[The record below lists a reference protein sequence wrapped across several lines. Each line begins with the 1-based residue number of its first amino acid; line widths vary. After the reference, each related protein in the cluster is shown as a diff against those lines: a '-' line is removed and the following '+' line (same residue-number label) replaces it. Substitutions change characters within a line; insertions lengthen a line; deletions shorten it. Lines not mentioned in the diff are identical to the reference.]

1 MKELS
6 LNKLENLEG
15 GKFWGSTNTQVEL
28 SGGGYFCHHTYTVL
42 WTIVSQDTWI
52 SATPCEF

>member
-15 GKFWGSTNTQVEL
+15 GKFWGQDCEEWKTMGIGSGCATQTCRTKRFWFTTKITVER
-28 SGGGYFCHHTYTVL
+28 FCE
-42 WTIVSQDTWI
+42 D
-52 SATPCEF
+52 